1 MTSKFKYT
9 AYVSVLYLV
18 FVVLIIF
25 WHVSI
30 FKSVFTTVPG
40 GKFVYIIAAIG
51 VLSLYN
57 SFRTKIVAVS
67 FDDYSLTVKRYF
79 GFGKPHKYFLNDIT
93 GYFTSSVWGRY
104 SRHEYIYIMA
114 GTKKVAK
121 ISEQY
126 HSNFNEIRP
135 YIQRRLVYLGN
146 LETNVITDLVDF
158 TN

>member
-9 AYVSVLYLV
+9 AYISVLYLV

-25 WHVSI
+25 WHVST
-30 FKSVFTTVPG
+30 FKSIFITIPG

-57 SFRTKIVAVS
+57 SFRTKIVTVS
-67 FDDYSLTVKRYF
+67 FDDHTLTVRRYF
-79 GFGKPHKYFLNDIT
+79 GFGKPNKYYLNDVT

-104 SRHEYIYIMA
+104 SRHEYIYIMV
-114 GTKKVAK
+114 GNNKVAK
-121 ISEQY
+121 LSAQY

-135 YIQRRLVYLGN
+135 YIQRRLVYLGTIQTN
-146 LETNVITDLVDF
+146 LITNLIDF

>member
-9 AYVSVLYLV
+9 AYLSVTYLLL
-18 FVVLIIF
+18 VLLAIF

-67 FDDYSLTVKRYF
+67 FDEHSLTIKRYF

-93 GYFTSSVWGRY
+93 GYFTSSVLGRC
-104 SRHEYIYIMA
+104 SRHEYIYIMM

-121 ISEQY
+121 ISELY
-126 HSNFNEIRP
+126 HSNFNEMRP
-135 YIQRRLVYLGN
+135 YIQRRLFYLGTI
-146 LETNVITDLVDF
+146 ETNIITNLIDF